1 MGVRSTLTRTRTLT
15 LTRTRTRTLTR
26 TRTRT
31 LTPSPSPTLTLTR
44 CAPLG
49 MYAALLT
56 NANAALNIYILLCH
70 PDYTS
75 GRVSRLAIDGQR
87 HQAVATEEGGVI
99 TA

>member
-1 MGVRSTLTRTRTLT
+1 M
-15 LTRTRTRTLTR
+15 
-26 TRTRT
+26 
-31 LTPSPSPTLTLTR
+31 
-44 CAPLG
+44 G

-75 GRVSRLAIDGQR
+75 GRVSRLAIDRQR

>member
-1 MGVRSTLTRTRTLT
+1 MGT
-15 LTRTRTRTLTR
+15 
-26 TRTRT
+26 
-31 LTPSPSPTLTLTR
+31 
-44 CAPLG
+44 
-49 MYAALLT
+49 YAALLT

-87 HQAVATEEGGVI
+87 QRHQAVATEEGGVI